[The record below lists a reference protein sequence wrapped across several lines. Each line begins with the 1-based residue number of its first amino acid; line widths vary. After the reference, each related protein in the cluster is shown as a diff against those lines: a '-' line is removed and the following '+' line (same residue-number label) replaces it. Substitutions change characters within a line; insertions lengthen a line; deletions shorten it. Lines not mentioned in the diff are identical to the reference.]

1 MVNNCVSSC
10 APTITMCHTSFKCP
24 EFCPEPHLS
33 LRNKIYYCRMELP
46 ATNGKRNVLRFS
58 LSTDNYY
65 EASQMIKDI
74 KQYLKN
80 ISMLDQLYKR
90 LTLEK
95 IYTNTNDSTNS
106 SYVYVLSKDN
116 DVELLK
122 NIKSLYDDC
131 MIKDLDDDLEYYK
144 LDTQAQIISSRS
156 DMKRVERFNP
166 CNMQEA
172 NVWKRCLWNVAY
184 IKKVLDKVGQI
195 ITQIQNILYPQ
206 DMIPPQAQSLPQP
219 SPQPLSVQNI
229 SVAPSIP
236 HHTIQEVLD
245 ILAID
250 LKHNVSKD
258 TLTRK
263 LQDITKV
270 LSNAGI
276 NIDDN
281 YDKLN
286 NKKTINEIEISIK
299 GIKKIG
305 AKAINRRI
313 LSMNEFIKS
322 ANKLEPDYYQLYQLD
337 HIQIKKGTASK
348 ISKTYLPFTQE
359 ELVQMFDPE
368 YKIFKKHPD
377 IFWACMIALYCG
389 ARTNGATTLRYT
401 DIVDQGGIKCFDFK
415 LDDDSD
421 VEDPDYDP
429 FKKLKNAEIGRA
441 HV

>member
-1 MVNNCVSSC
+1 
-10 APTITMCHTSFKCP
+10 
-24 EFCPEPHLS
+24 
-33 LRNKIYYCRMELP
+33 MELP
-46 ATNGKRNVLRFS
+46 ATNGKRNILRFS

-74 KQYLKN
+74 KQYLNN
-80 ISMLDQLYKR
+80 ISRLDQLYKR

-122 NIKSLYDDC
+122 NIKSLYDEC
-131 MIKDLDDDLEYYK
+131 MLDDLNSDLEYYK
-144 LDTQAQIISSRS
+144 LNTQAQIISSQA
-156 DMKRVERFNP
+156 DIKNVEHFNP
-166 CNMQEA
+166 WSVDGGK
-172 NVWKRCLWNVAY
+172 VWKKCLWQIDH
-184 IKKVLDKVGQI
+184 IKKVLDKVGKI
-195 ITQIQNILYPQ
+195 IVQIQNILYPQ
-206 DMIPPQAQSLPQP
+206 DMIPPQAQPLLQT

-245 ILAID
+245 RLAID
-250 LKHNVSKD
+250 LKHNVGRD

-263 LQDITKV
+263 IQDIQSV

-286 NKKTINEIEISIK
+286 NQKTINEIEISIK
-299 GIKKIG
+299 GIEKIG

-322 ANKLEPDYYQLYQLD
+322 ANKLEPEYYKLYHLD

-348 ISKTYLPFTQE
+348 ASK
-359 ELVQMFDPE
+359 
-368 YKIFKKHPD
+368 
-377 IFWACMIALYCG
+377 
-389 ARTNGATTLRYT
+389 
-401 DIVDQGGIKCFDFK
+401 
-415 LDDDSD
+415 S
-421 VEDPDYDP
+421 
-429 FKKLKNAEIGRA
+429 
-441 HV
+441 